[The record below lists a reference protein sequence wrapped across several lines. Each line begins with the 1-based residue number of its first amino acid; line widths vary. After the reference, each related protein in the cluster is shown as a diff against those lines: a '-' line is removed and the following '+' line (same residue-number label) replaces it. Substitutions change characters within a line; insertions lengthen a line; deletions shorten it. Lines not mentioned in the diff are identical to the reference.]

1 MDHGKGLRYTYVQ
14 EFCLHTPGVE
24 AQIASCHDVEWN
36 LHLLRDGLGGQRF
49 AHSRRSAQEDDD
61 ALALALNDIV
71 ELGAEGLLDRREA
84 KNQVLLVLGQVETA
98 ESILVEADV
107 LSHRQN

>member
-49 AHSRRSAQEDDD
+49 AHSRRSA
-61 ALALALNDIV
+61 
-71 ELGAEGLLDRREA
+71 
-84 KNQVLLVLGQVETA
+84 
-98 ESILVEADV
+98 
-107 LSHRQN
+107 